1 MIDRRSGITLISKR
15 FLKFLMNRFRGC
27 KLLRKPPKTAT
38 GVNAFTF
45 YNLLPNLYTYLLSF
59 FFDKKCKLCKLK
71 LDEVLIGTPA
81 CLSEA
86 LRDNLL
92 TLDASLDRFGLGPRI
107 FTGLV
112 DNELLD
118 DPTPLVAEA
127 ARKGVKCDPL
137 PPDEAAKLLDDLRDG
152 IKFDKLV
159 DDTLRETDGEVLFED
174 EREPDLRPLGP
185 RCGKLGRSNDD

>member
-1 MIDRRSGITLISKR
+1 M
-15 FLKFLMNRFRGC
+15 
-27 KLLRKPPKTAT
+27 
-38 GVNAFTF
+38 
-45 YNLLPNLYTYLLSF
+45 
-59 FFDKKCKLCKLK
+59 CKLK